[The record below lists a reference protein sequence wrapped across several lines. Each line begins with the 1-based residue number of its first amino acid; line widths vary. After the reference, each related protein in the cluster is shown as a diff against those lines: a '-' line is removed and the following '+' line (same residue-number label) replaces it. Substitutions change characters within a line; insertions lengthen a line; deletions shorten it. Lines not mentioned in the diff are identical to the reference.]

1 MNLVFLKSKKIFICI
16 SIVLIFS
23 VFFAIFYYK
32 NKINGNNINIE
43 SKEDIIAYVKN
54 INQYKANIQVTVYS
68 NKNENNYEIYQE
80 VTKEKSIQIVDKPK
94 NIEKLTIEQAGNTV
108 TIKNTKLN
116 LEKIYKNYIE
126 YFSNLLFLDSFSKEL
141 EVEKTDIDI
150 KENSIILKLEH
161 KQDST
166 YRKYSELELDKK
178 TMKPIKLEVKD
189 KNKKTI
195 ICILYTDIEIN

>member
-80 VTKEKSIQIVDKPK
+80 VTKEKSIQIVNKPK

-141 EVEKTDIDI
+141 EVKKTDIDI

-189 KNKKTI
+189 KNQKTI

>member
-166 YRKYSELELDKK
+166 YRKYSELEFDKK

-189 KNKKTI
+189 KNQKTI

>member
-1 MNLVFLKSKKIFICI
+1 MNLVFFFFFKIFICI

-80 VTKEKSIQIVDKPK
+80 VTKEKSIQIVNKPK

-150 KENSIILKLEH
+150 KESSIILKLEH

-189 KNKKTI
+189 KNQKTI

>member
-80 VTKEKSIQIVDKPK
+80 VTKEKSIQIVNKPK

-150 KENSIILKLEH
+150 KENSIILKLEY

-189 KNKKTI
+189 KNQKTI